1 MLGKTILGAGT
12 GTMLISVVVSI
23 ACFFFFFGGP
33 LQAWHNRH
41 Q

>member
-12 GTMLISVVVSI
+12 GTMLISIEVSI
-23 ACFFFFFGGP
+23 ACFFFFGEP
-33 LQAWHNRH
+33 LQAWHIRH